1 MVAGASLLVLIAVG
15 FGWARSLLDVGR
27 AASFGFAPA
36 FGITVLVVL
45 GTVAARAG
53 VPLGGPAGIAIVPI
67 CLGAGWL
74 PVIMRSRQG
83 LGERE
88 PCERGHDDRAEQH
101 PQPEQHLTPAV
112 PWSGRRPMGS
122 VPLCQL
128 DVFEARLV
136 DGASMSAVRSQVI
149 VGGSVLHDGKGS
161 ELGQVLHR
169 HEEGVGS

>member
-53 VPLGGPAGIAIVPI
+53 VPLGGPAGIATVPI

-88 PCERGHDDRAEQH
+88 PCERG
-101 PQPEQHLTPAV
+101 P
-112 PWSGRRPMGS
+112 
-122 VPLCQL
+122 
-128 DVFEARLV
+128 
-136 DGASMSAVRSQVI
+136 
-149 VGGSVLHDGKGS
+149 
-161 ELGQVLHR
+161 
-169 HEEGVGS
+169 